1 MPQLSPV
8 ILSELW
14 PYMVVFSRVAGVL
27 VILPGFSESYVLG
40 RMRILLAIM
49 LAVVITPVLSSQVV
63 AHQVGSA
70 SALGV
75 ILLEF
80 LVGLF
85 IGTLSRI
92 ALLTV
97 EIAGSIIGFQIN
109 LANASVFDPAQ
120 GQQGVV
126 TGAFLNLIVLVMIF
140 VMDLHHL
147 MIRGMVESFQII
159 SPGGPVPLEDISQT
173 ILDVVARGFAVAVQM
188 SAPFIII
195 GTLYYLA
202 IGLINRLLPQIQFFF
217 VMQPLIL
224 ILGMVTIYASLRA
237 IMNVFFD
244 FATPIFAG
252 LR

>member
-92 ALLTV
+92 ALLTI

-126 TGAFLNLIVLVMIF
+126 TGSFLNLIVLVMIF

-159 SPGGPVPLEDISQT
+159 SPGGSVPLEDISQT

>member
-1 MPQLSPV
+1 MPHLSPV
-8 ILSELW
+8 LLSELW
-14 PYMVVFSRVAGVL
+14 PYMVVFARVAGVL
-27 VILPGFSESYVLG
+27 TILPGFSESYVLG
-40 RMRILLAIM
+40 RMRVLLAIM
-49 LAVVITPVLSSQVV
+49 LSIVITPVLSAQFIT
-63 AHQVGSA
+63 HEVGSA

-75 ILLEF
+75 LLLEL
-80 LVGLF
+80 LVGIF

-126 TGAFLNLIVLVMIF
+126 TGSFLNLIVLVMIF

-147 MIRGMVESFQII
+147 MIRGMVDSFQII
-159 SPGGPVPLEDISQT
+159 APGGPLLLEDISQS
-173 ILDVVARGFAVAVQM
+173 ILDVVAKGFAVAVQM

-195 GTLYYLA
+195 GTLYYMA